1 MVLDTGTLLAIII
14 ALAGSCFV
22 MVVSINAYGKLM
34 RENKQLR
41 QELVELEWKNIQEVK

>member
-1 MVLDTGTLLAIII
+1 MVLDTGTMLAIII

-41 QELVELEWKNIQEVK
+41 KELVEMEWKMVREVK

>member
-1 MVLDTGTLLAIII
+1 MLLDTGTILAIII

-41 QELVELEWKNIQEVK
+41 QELVELEWKSIREVK

>member
-1 MVLDTGTLLAIII
+1 MVLDTGTLFAIII

-41 QELVELEWKNIQEVK
+41 QELVELEWGKIKNDK

>member
-1 MVLDTGTLLAIII
+1 MLLDTGTMLAIII

-41 QELVELEWKNIQEVK
+41 QELVELEWKQTIGR

>member
-1 MVLDTGTLLAIII
+1 MVIDTGTMLAIII

-41 QELVELEWKNIQEVK
+41 KELVEMEWKMVREVK